1 MFVLWSL
8 ALVVSNYLLFFSSPP
23 TTRAFL
29 SSGDDGGEWHCFY
42 PYQKQVLLLKTR
54 VLGVFRIHGVSSFQC
69 WLLLRKQLSGCAFGR
84 QSWCANSECLTA
96 GLPAGRAEPRSCLC
110 SVVLGLSMEH
120 HSCLQTISKPFSV
133 LQIISKQVVAGVS
146 GKHCLV

>member
-1 MFVLWSL
+1 MPFSHQETMEVSGTLFLPIPETGPLVKNTRNGSLQDSWHELFSVLVTAEEAAVRLCFWK
-8 ALVVSNYLLFFSSPP
+8 AELVG
-23 TTRAFL
+23 A
-29 SSGDDGGEWHCFY
+29 
-42 PYQKQVLLLKTR
+42 
-54 VLGVFRIHGVSSFQC
+54 
-69 WLLLRKQLSGCAFGR
+69 
-84 QSWCANSECLTA
+84 ECLTA

>member
-1 MFVLWSL
+1 MSEQVSRAILMFVLWSL
-8 ALVVSNYLLFFSSPP
+8 ALVVCNYLLFFSSPP

-84 QSWCANSECLTA
+84 QSWWELSASLQGSLLE
-96 GLPAGRAEPRSCLC
+96 
-110 SVVLGLSMEH
+110 GLSLGAVCALWYWA
-120 HSCLQTISKPFSV
+120 CLWNIIPVSKLFPNPFLFSR
-133 LQIISKQVVAGVS
+133 LFPSRW
-146 GKHCLV
+146 